1 METIGALA
9 VLMLLLMIFC
19 ISPLFWFIVFG
30 IFGHPVW
37 FIVAFIWWALT
48 D

>member
-9 VLMLLLMIFC
+9 ILLLLLMIFY

-30 IFGHPVW
+30 IFGHPGW